1 MASDYVENLLTLGE
15 STPLKDD
22 LSGVA
27 IPAWFDERKF
37 KRAQRYFQRNF
48 AAIYYGTICGLLA
61 VMSVPSIL
69 NALVF
74 ATGGKPSFR
83 VAARRYLGA
92 LRHTINWYCED
103 PKLLESS
110 SWQSLKHVRQVHSS
124 IQRRAKTSNYGVI
137 ISQRDMAITQFAFFG
152 FVILNPNKLGAQND
166 PRDLDAMCHFWRVF
180 GYLLGMEDR
189 FNLCTDS
196 FQETCYRMETLLEN
210 FIKPS
215 FEQRTE
221 KCDEAYRDLL
231 EGLWCFNVLLDY
243 KALTYCAGRVVGS
256 SKFSQYWCTDSVQD
270 NDDSKLQLNMEWKS
284 RVVLFLILTIHEVL
298 LKYELFRRCF
308 NTALIASGQAAFWI
322 YSQVGGTLQRFV
334 QNFMN
339 VIIHKPHTLS

>member
-1 MASDYVENLLTLGE
+1 M
-15 STPLKDD
+15 
-22 LSGVA
+22 
-27 IPAWFDERKF
+27 
-37 KRAQRYFQRNF
+37 
-48 AAIYYGTICGLLA
+48 
-61 VMSVPSIL
+61 
-69 NALVF
+69 
-74 ATGGKPSFR
+74 
-83 VAARRYLGA
+83 
-92 LRHTINWYCED
+92 
-103 PKLLESS
+103 
-110 SWQSLKHVRQVHSS
+110 
-124 IQRRAKTSNYGVI
+124 
-137 ISQRDMAITQFAFFG
+137 
-152 FVILNPNKLGAQND
+152 NPNKLGAQND

-189 FNLCTDS
+189 YLGNLCSLNLFIMHQTIDFRFNLCTDS
-196 FQETCYRMETLLEN
+196 LQETCYRMETLLEN

-284 RVVLFLILTIHEVL
+284 RIVLFLILTIHEVL

-308 NTALIASGQAAFWI
+308 NTVLIASGQAAFWI